1 MNKADNLAKKDPLG
15 ILLMLVAIILITG
28 SAGLYIGSHY
38 DILPLRTLGHVII
51 ITGGIWMICRT
62 YVLFLWRKYP
72 WEEYPVL
79 HIILEVVGIGI
90 FTSLYGFA
98 LYRIEIWLGF
108 FEPTEDIGTQAFVT
122 LLITYLITAIHE
134 LIYFYNQWIMNF
146 SRSVKLEKD
155 SIAAKYETLKTQIN
169 PHFLFNS
176 LNSLVNMVDDNPKAV
191 DYIQNLSEFLRY
203 MLANRDRDLVY
214 LRDELQV
221 LNNYFELQK
230 SRFSTNLQV
239 ETDVP
244 EKYLLYTI
252 PPLVLQ
258 MLVENC
264 IKHNIISRES
274 PLKIHLYVKKDYIF
288 VKNNLQRKKE
298 VDSTGQGIKNIRE
311 RYRYFTSREVTIKEN
326 ENDYIVSVPLIVMD
340 I

>member
-1 MNKADNLAKKDPLG
+1 MKKADNLAKKDPLG
-15 ILLMLVAIILITG
+15 ILLMLVAIILVTG
-28 SAGLYIGSHY
+28 SAGLYFGSRF

-51 ITGGIWMICRT
+51 ITGGLWMICRT

-79 HIILEVVGIGI
+79 HIILEVVGIAI
-90 FTSLYGFA
+90 FTSLYAFA
-98 LYRIEIWLGF
+98 LYRVEVWLGF
-108 FEPTEDIGTQAFVT
+108 FEPAENIGMQAFIT
-122 LLITYLITAIHE
+122 ILITFLITAIHE

-203 MLANRDRDLVY
+203 MLANRDKDLVY
-214 LRDELQV
+214 LKDELQV

-230 SRFSTNLQV
+230 SRFGDNLRI
-239 ETDVP
+239 ESDVP
-244 EKYLLYTI
+244 EKYSLYTI

-264 IKHNIISRES
+264 IKHNIISREK
-274 PLKIHLYVKKDYIF
+274 PLKIHLYVKKDYMF
-288 VKNNLQRKKE
+288 VKNNLQRKTE

-311 RYRYFTSREVTIKEN
+311 RYRYFTGKEVSVKEN
-326 ENDYIVSVPLIVMD
+326 ENDFIVSVPLIIMD